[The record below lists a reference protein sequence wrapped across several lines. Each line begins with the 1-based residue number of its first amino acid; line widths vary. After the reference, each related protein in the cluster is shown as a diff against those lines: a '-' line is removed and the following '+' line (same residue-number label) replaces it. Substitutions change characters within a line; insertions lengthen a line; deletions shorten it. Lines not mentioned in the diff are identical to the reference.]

1 MYAAALFGPSYDTS
15 NGHDLEHLEMF
26 DTVGQAIEAMF
37 DRHRA
42 HGRQSFNITNA
53 NGYNMALMFPAF
65 GAGTALQLFD
75 VGFLRPHTE
84 SRKLELLDRVAAGL
98 WDWYL
103 ILEHNGSDIY
113 VRTHRA

>member
-1 MYAAALFGPSYDTS
+1 MYAATLFGPSYDTS
-15 NGHDLEHLEMF
+15 NGHDAENIEVF
-26 DTVGQAIEAMF
+26 GTVGQAIEAMF

-42 HGRQSFNITNA
+42 HGRRPLNVDVLT
-53 NGYNMALMFPAF
+53 GYSMALTFPAF
-65 GAGTALQLFD
+65 TEGTAMQLYD
-75 VGFLRPHTE
+75 IGSLLPR
-84 SRKLELLDRVAAGL
+84 RKNLPAVIERINSGQ